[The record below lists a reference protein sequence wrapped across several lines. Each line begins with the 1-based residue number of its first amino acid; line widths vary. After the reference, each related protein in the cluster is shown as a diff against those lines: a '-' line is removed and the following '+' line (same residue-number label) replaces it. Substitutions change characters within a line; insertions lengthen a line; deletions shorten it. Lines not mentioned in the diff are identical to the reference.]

1 MFHVDQSSLV
11 SHFGHM
17 WYRKLYV
24 IEGLIASSQ
33 GEEFCQSLSLW
44 NRLHKNLSSRSSR
57 LQLHDP
63 PWASACCT
71 QAAPPVLY
79 ITAALMT
86 ILGRGLGDFMY
97 VLSKF
102 TV

>member
-1 MFHVDQSSLV
+1 MFRVDQSSLV
-11 SHFGHM
+11 SHFGRM

-24 IEGLIASSQ
+24 SESLTASSQ

-44 NRLHKNLSSRSSR
+44 NRLHKNLSSQSSQP
-57 LQLHDP
+57 QLHDP

-79 ITAALMT
+79 ITATVMT
-86 ILGRGLGDFMY
+86 ILGCGLGDFMY
-97 VLSKF
+97 VLSKY
-102 TV
+102 TI